1 MKLVRDKIP
10 QLIRGEGRWCLTR
23 TVCDDTEHTSLLR
36 EKIMEETDEFIGE
49 PSYEEAADM
58 LEVLRAFCAMHNL
71 DWSRVV
77 LAANK
82 KQYTHGGFF
91 RGIVL
96 QEVGTQ

>member
-23 TVCDDTEHTSLLR
+23 TVLLR